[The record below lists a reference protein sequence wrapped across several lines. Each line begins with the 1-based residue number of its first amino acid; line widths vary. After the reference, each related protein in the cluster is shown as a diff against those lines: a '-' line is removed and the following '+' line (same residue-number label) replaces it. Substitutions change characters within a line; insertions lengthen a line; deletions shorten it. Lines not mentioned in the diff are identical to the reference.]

1 LGYILG
7 KTNTKTDILSRK
19 DQVDTKE
26 NNKDV
31 QLLKKELWK
40 RRTIAKITMLKQSSV
55 QEETDLI
62 KEIQRNGIKEKE
74 IIQELQKEDRQAW
87 KINRIVDINEQ
98 IYIPNNK
105 KLQEQILQKYH
116 NALNVGHSELK
127 RMLQLIKQ
135 SCWWPGIKEDIKSYI
150 QECFKCQQNKV
161 QHQKKVGELYPLVIP

>member
-1 LGYILG
+1 MGYILG
-7 KTNTKTDILSRK
+7 KTNTKIDILSRK

-31 QLLKKELWK
+31 QLLKEELWK

-87 KINRIVDINEQ
+87 KINRIVD
-98 IYIPNNK
+98 
-105 KLQEQILQKYH
+105 
-116 NALNVGHSELK
+116 
-127 RMLQLIKQ
+127 ML
-135 SCWWPGIKEDIKSYI
+135 GAA
-150 QECFKCQQNKV
+150 
-161 QHQKKVGELYPLVIP
+161 HT